1 MSTLA
6 IIPARAGSKRVPDKN
21 LRPFLGTALIAWTI
35 RFARGAGLFD
45 KIVVST
51 DSQRIAGVARDEGID
66 VPWLRPPELSSD
78 TAGSV
83 EMALHT
89 IAQEEQAGYRYD
101 KIALL
106 QPTSPIRKLERWR
119 EGLDRIEHDGVSAA
133 VGIAPAAS
141 HPFHVYTLE
150 DGARMKAYVDGDRG
164 QTRLRT
170 QDLPPAYAIAGNL
183 YVIRTETLVAE
194 KTFFPADTAGI
205 VCDDPCEA
213 LDIDTIA
220 DWIAAEA
227 LATFYEHHTWPL
239 S

>member
-21 LRPFLGTALIAWTI
+21 LRPFLGTPLIAWTI
-35 RFARGAGLFD
+35 RFARGVGLFD

-51 DSQRIAGVARDEGID
+51 DSERIASVAHNEGID
-66 VPWLRPPELSSD
+66 VPWLRPDELSSD

-83 EMALHT
+83 EMALHA
-89 IAQEEQAGYRYD
+89 IEQEERMGRRYD
-101 KIALL
+101 NIALL
-106 QPTSPIRKLERWR
+106 QPTSPIRSPERWHEALDRLRR
-119 EGLDRIEHDGVSAA
+119 EGTSAA

-141 HPFHVYTLE
+141 HPFHVYSLE
-150 DGARMKAYVDGDRG
+150 DNSRMKAYLGGHPGR
-164 QTRLRT
+164 TRLRT

-183 YVIRTETLVAE
+183 YLIRSETLIAE
-194 KTFFPADTAGI
+194 KTFFPAETAGI

-213 LDIDTIA
+213 LDIDTVA

-227 LATFYEHHTWPL
+227 LAAFYEHQTWPL